1 MPKNFTDQEV
11 IDGLL
16 KKEVILTN
24 QIVTHL
30 YSDNQASIT
39 KMVISNSG
47 RLEDAEDIFQEII
60 LIFLKQV
67 QNREFVLM
75 ELGRSTTIDKKYIRI
90 STYLYKLAHL
100 LWLKKLTRDNKQK
113 HWEAKFVEAQNRED
127 EYTPLLRLVLKEETS
142 RYQQLYNQLQDECR
156 RILYAYYV
164 HDKSLKE
171 IANELNITE
180 NSVRV
185 KKFRCIENLKKIFR
199 K

>member
-16 KKEVILTN
+16 KREVILTN

-30 YSDNQASIT
+30 YTDNQASIT
-39 KMVISNSG
+39 KMVMTNSG
-47 RLEDAEDIFQEII
+47 RLEDAEDIFQEVI

-75 ELGRSTTIDKKYIRI
+75 ELGGSNTNEKKHIRI
-90 STYLYKLAHL
+90 STYLYKMAHL

-113 HWEAKFVEAQNRED
+113 NWEAKFVEAQNTED
-127 EYTPLLRLVLKEETS
+127 EYTPLLRLVLEEEAS
-142 RYQQLYNQLQDECR
+142 RYQQLYNQLQDECK

-185 KKFRCIENLKKIFR
+185 KKFRCIENLKKNFR